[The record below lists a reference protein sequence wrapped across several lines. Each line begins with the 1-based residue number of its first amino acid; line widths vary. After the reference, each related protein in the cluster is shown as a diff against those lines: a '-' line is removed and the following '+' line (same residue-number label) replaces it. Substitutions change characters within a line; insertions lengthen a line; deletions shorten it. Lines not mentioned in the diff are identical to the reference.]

1 MKIAMAQMAVAQA
14 DFAANLAK
22 AKLFAARAKGDGAD
36 MLVLPEMFACGF
48 NYKKN
53 AEYLA
58 QHQDEMLAEIKN
70 AAKDNGIFL
79 CGSLPFLEQN
89 QSAPA
94 NRMLLITPS
103 GEIAAHYDKAH
114 LFSLF
119 RENIHSRAGNEIV
132 VADTPFGKIGLAVCY
147 DLRFPEM
154 FVQMAKRGA
163 KLVIIS
169 AAWPYPRLE
178 HWRVLVKARAIEN
191 QLFVAA
197 VNQGGT
203 ENFAG
208 KTLRYFGD
216 SQTIDPWGETVASC
230 GTDAPD
236 ALAFAEIDFAQV
248 EEVRARIPAFKDRR
262 NDLY

>member
-14 DFAANLAK
+14 DFTANLAK
-22 AKLFAARAKGDGAD
+22 AKLFAERAKNGGAD

-58 QHQDEMLAEIKN
+58 HHQDEMVAEIKD

-79 CGSLPFLEQN
+79 CGALPFAEQS
-89 QSAPA
+89 QAAPA
-94 NRMLLITPS
+94 NRMFLVAPS

-163 KLVIIS
+163 RLVVVS

-208 KTLRYFGD
+208 KTLNYFGD
-216 SQTIDPWGETVASC
+216 SQTVDPWGETVASC

-248 EEVRARIPAFKDRR
+248 DEVRARIPAFKDRR
-262 NDLY
+262 DDLY